1 MSRDRAKFTATL
13 HAEQQKVQIGLIGDA
28 SVSEE
33 LQKKNHLSTLKFD
46 SFESVNLDRVP
57 SPREP
62 LLERNWIEQ
71 HLEYTRRYNLTDDA
85 VASAADFRRQNKEE
99 CLAGGDG
106 DNAENYLLIAES
118 DESFQSEDQFED
130 PKKDADKYR
139 PNSPNPYDL
148 KDDRIKDYTVNHR
161 LFPVPLFPEN
171 AAENLNPA
179 SGKKLPST
187 NYVRISVPSRALL
200 PEYQRELQNTP
211 VSTEDSLCLW
221 EHCVKGH
228 RQVGQ
233 HKKASSS
240 KNKLDLRSHLNPA
253 DAVDVYKIKSGQSF
267 KFNTREDPFD
277 ISKLNLAERR

>member
-1 MSRDRAKFTATL
+1 
-13 HAEQQKVQIGLIGDA
+13 
-28 SVSEE
+28 
-33 LQKKNHLSTLKFD
+33 
-46 SFESVNLDRVP
+46 
-57 SPREP
+57 
-62 LLERNWIEQ
+62 
-71 HLEYTRRYNLTDDA
+71 
-85 VASAADFRRQNKEE
+85 
-99 CLAGGDG
+99 
-106 DNAENYLLIAES
+106 
-118 DESFQSEDQFED
+118 
-130 PKKDADKYR
+130 
-139 PNSPNPYDL
+139 
-148 KDDRIKDYTVNHR
+148 
-161 LFPVPLFPEN
+161 VPLFPEN

-253 DAVDVYKIKSGQSF
+253 DAVDVYKVLLI
-267 KFNTREDPFD
+267 
-277 ISKLNLAERR
+277 I